1 MYAGMTL
8 AESDFDKTF
17 NNNLWWVGA
26 QFVLEVVV
34 LMGWLPILGL

>member
-1 MYAGMTL
+1 MTL

-17 NNNLWWVGA
+17 KNNLWWVGA
-26 QFVLEVVV
+26 QFLLEVAV